1 MNRPA
6 AQPHTEAAG
15 RVETVGEMARIA
27 GRRARRFGLAPR
39 LGGGGTGMRLLR
51 GWIVAATWPLA
62 LVSACADAAHMRTLA
77 GASATVKTAAPAGR
91 RLWRFAAVA
100 QSVAVL
106 WIAVVISCALGALL
120 AGSGVVRIVC
130 AAAVLVL
137 FAPPAVAAVVQTV
150 RSRREPE
157 MALRNLDARRDA
169 LAGEGAGYTL
179 SEVLAA
185 HDHTGEGTALM
196 EALKRQWLAEAAVV
210 VLYPATEP
218 LAGYYAR
225 LGAVRDENADRR
237 MLFDYRPAA
246 AI

>member
-1 MNRPA
+1 M
-6 AQPHTEAAG
+6 
-15 RVETVGEMARIA
+15 GEMARIA

-39 LGGGGTGMRLLR
+39 LGGGTGLRLLR

-62 LVSACADAAHMRTLA
+62 LIAACADAAHVRTLG

-91 RLWRFAAVA
+91 RRWRFAATAVG
-100 QSVAVL
+100 VAVL
-106 WIAVVISCALGALL
+106 WIAVVISCAVGALL
-120 AGSGVVRIVC
+120 AGSGAVRIVC
-130 AAAVLVL
+130 AAAVLGL

-150 RSRREPE
+150 RSRRDPE

-196 EALKRQWLAEAAVV
+196 EAMKRQWAAEAAVV

-225 LGAVRDENADRR
+225 LGALRDETADRR